1 LLIITLIFS
10 LLPGEFS
17 SGSSFLTDSAFFIG
31 DITFEG
37 NIIFSKQ
44 KLESLMPQ
52 KGTIFSQELFE
63 KNIEKIITFYSNQGF
78 PFVRV
83 SPCEFYLDSSYINC
97 KFIIEP
103 GKMQRVNDILIEGLL
118 YTNPDY
124 FREKIQI
131 KQNDIFNE
139 TKISRTINNLEKI
152 DFIDVDSFKL
162 LPAAEEGWVDIIFFL
177 YEKTDGDLNGAVS
190 YSSNGGF
197 SGLIDFSNFN
207 FFGKGRKVDIK
218 LEREG
223 ENYQNEVFEYIEPD
237 IFYLPVNLS
246 FSLDHNYIKNNY
258 NLISFSSGLE
268 YLYSDAI
275 FSGKFGMEFMSSEEI
290 SESYPFADVGFSYY
304 AGIIDFDYRERFR
317 KGRGWDLDASADIYL
332 FFLLFKLNYF
342 KISFEESSLTYFK
355 SFRGYPGKTV
365 KEGGVVG
372 LELRNEIGFLT
383 AYPFVDANF
392 FEDRWQ
398 YSYGFGLSIKK
409 FSLEYAVPKGI
420 SPSEGR
426 IYFRFD
432 GK

>member
-1 LLIITLIFS
+1 MLVTALIFF

-44 KLESLMPQ
+44 KLKSLIPQ
-52 KGTIFSQELFE
+52 KGTIFSQKLFE
-63 KNIEKIITFYSNQGF
+63 KNIEKIITFYSNRGF

-83 SPCEFYLDSSYINC
+83 SPCEFHLDSSYINY
-97 KFIIEP
+97 KLMIEP
-103 GKMQRVNDILIEGLL
+103 GKMQRINDVLLEGLL
-118 YTNPDY
+118 NTNPDY
-124 FREKIQI
+124 FRGKIQI
-131 KQNDIFNE
+131 RHNDIFSE
-139 TKISRTINNLEKI
+139 TKIVRTINDLEKI
-152 DFIDVDSFKL
+152 DFINVDSFKL
-162 LPAAEEGWVDIIFFL
+162 SPTSEEGWVDVILFL
-177 YEKTDGDLNGAVS
+177 YENTDGDLNGAIS
-190 YSSNGGF
+190 YSNNGGF
-197 SGLIDFSNFN
+197 SGLVDFSNSN
-207 FFGKGRKVDIK
+207 FLGKGRKIDIK
-218 LEREG
+218 LEKEE

-246 FSLDHNYIKNNY
+246 FSLDHDYIKDNY

-268 YLYSDAI
+268 YLYRDFV
-275 FSGKFGMEFMSSEEI
+275 FSGKFGIEFMSSEEI
-290 SESYPFADVGFSYY
+290 SESYPFVDVGFSYY
-304 AGIIDFDYRERFR
+304 TETIDFSYRERFR
-317 KGRGWDLDASADIYL
+317 KGRGLDLDASADIYL

-342 KISFEESSLTYFK
+342 KISFEESSLTYFR
-355 SFRGYPGKTV
+355 SFRGYPGMTV

-372 LELRNEIGFLT
+372 LEFRNKIGFLT